1 MIGLLKLTKLHMS
14 ARKQNSAC
22 ENQRGAQCTRR
33 GKKCACV
40 FPSHLQQRNL
50 SIPTPEET

>member
-22 ENQRGAQCTRR
+22 ENQRRARCTRR
-33 GKKCACV
+33 GGKKNV
-40 FPSHLQQRNL
+40 LVYLLHTYSKE
-50 SIPTPEET
+50 I